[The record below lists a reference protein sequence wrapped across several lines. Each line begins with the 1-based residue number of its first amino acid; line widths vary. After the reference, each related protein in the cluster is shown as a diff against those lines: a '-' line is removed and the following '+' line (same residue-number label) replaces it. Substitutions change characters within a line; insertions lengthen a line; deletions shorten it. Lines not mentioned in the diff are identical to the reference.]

1 MHILL
6 TGGSGDVGT
15 LLSAELLQQGHR
27 VTSIDLAPPRVAGVD
42 FVQGSITDRA
52 TLARAMQGVDCVVH
66 IAAWHGVHETTKT
79 TAEFHDLNV
88 TGTFNT
94 LQAAVDAGVRKFVF
108 VSSTSVDEIDGIYGP
123 TKVLGEQM
131 VETYAR
137 RHPQIDFCTLRPRAF
152 IPPWNRAV
160 YRNFIE
166 WAAWFMKGAVH
177 IDDFRDALLLAIAQK
192 PHRPAAIYVIDG
204 AYDYTDVDLQD
215 WQGQQTFARVYP
227 DFVELAARHG
237 LDTAR
242 KPKVLA
248 IAPDQ
253 RLPGYAPQYS
263 LKRLLEELQA
273 HGTAGPPAPFTGKA
287 A

>member
-15 LLSAELLQQGHR
+15 LLSDSLLGLGHR
-27 VTSIDLAPPRVAGVD
+27 VTSIDLSLPRIAGVD

-52 TLARAMQGVDCVVH
+52 VLARAMQGVDCVVH
-66 IAAWHGVHETTKT
+66 IAAWHGVHEGSKSP
-79 TAEFHDLNV
+79 ADFHDLNV

-94 LQAAVDAGVRKFVF
+94 LQAAVDANVRKFVF

-152 IPPWNRAV
+152 IPPWNRTV
-160 YRNFIE
+160 YNNFIE

-192 PHRPAAIYVIDG
+192 PHRPAAVYVIDG
-204 AYDYTDVDLQD
+204 AYDYTAADLQD
-215 WQGQQTFARVYP
+215 WQGQATFARVYP
-227 DFVELAARHG
+227 EFADLAARHG

-242 KPKVLA
+242 KPKVLD

-253 RLPGYAPQYS
+253 RLPGYAPKYS
-263 LKRLLEELQA
+263 LKRLLEDLRD
-273 HGTAGPPAPFTGKA
+273 HGTAGPPAPFAAKA
-287 A
+287 